1 MQVDLSFKYKTLV
14 DYLINEKPFE
24 PDFTLVLG
32 SGLGG
37 FANSLKII
45 KSFPTKDLP
54 GFPESTVEGHSGII
68 HFAESENKKLL
79 LFQGRIHFY
88 EGYKLSEC
96 ILPSFITY
104 KLKCRKIL
112 LTNAAGGIN
121 RQFKPGDLMMAASFN
136 GIEIKKELTELI
148 GVPSEKI
155 HNEFL
160 NFPSSEMNTIIR
172 KSAVEEKIDLKEGV
186 YWYSKGPS
194 YETPAEIEMM
204 HKFGGDAVGMS
215 TVPEAV
221 FAVSMGMKV
230 AAISCITNYAAGI
243 SKQKL
248 THDEV
253 TETANR
259 VENKF
264 SRLVKRI
271 INSI

>member
-1 MQVDLSFKYKTLV
+1 
-14 DYLINEKPFE
+14 
-24 PDFTLVLG
+24 
-32 SGLGG
+32 
-37 FANSLKII
+37 
-45 KSFPTKDLP
+45 
-54 GFPESTVEGHSGII
+54 
-68 HFAESENKKLL
+68 
-79 LFQGRIHFY
+79 
-88 EGYKLSEC
+88 
-96 ILPSFITY
+96 
-104 KLKCRKIL
+104 
-112 LTNAAGGIN
+112 
-121 RQFKPGDLMMAASFN
+121 
-136 GIEIKKELTELI
+136 
-148 GVPSEKI
+148 
-155 HNEFL
+155 
-160 NFPSSEMNTIIR
+160 MNTIIR

-230 AAISCITNYAAGI
+230 ASISCITNYAAGI

-259 VENKF
+259 VEDKF
-264 SRLVKRI
+264 SRLVKKI

>member
-1 MQVDLSFKYKTLV
+1 MQVDLSFKYKTLI
-14 DYLINEKPFE
+14 DHLNSEKPFE
-24 PDFTLVLG
+24 PDFALVLG

-37 FANSLKII
+37 FTNSLNVI

-54 GFPESTVEGHSGII
+54 GYPESTVEGHSGII
-68 HFAESENKKLL
+68 HFTESENKKLL

-96 ILPSFITY
+96 ILPSFIAY

-230 AAISCITNYAAGI
+230 ASISCITNYAAGI

-253 TETANR
+253 TETAKR
-259 VENKF
+259 VEDKF

>member
-1 MQVDLSFKYKTLV
+1 MHIDLSFKYK
-14 DYLINEKPFE
+14 DLIDHLNTEKPFE
-24 PDFTLVLG
+24 PDLALVLG
-32 SGLGG
+32 SGLGA
-37 FANSLKII
+37 FANSLNII

-54 GFPESTVEGHSGII
+54 GYPESTVEGHSGII
-68 HFAESENKKLL
+68 HFAESGTKKLL

-88 EGYKLSEC
+88 EGYKLNEC
-96 ILPSFITY
+96 ILPSFIAY
-104 KLKCRKIL
+104 KLKCSKIL

-121 RQFKPGDLMMAASFN
+121 RQFKPGDLMMADSFN
-136 GIEIKKELTELI
+136 GIETKKELISLI

-160 NFPSSEMNTIIR
+160 KFPSSEMNEIIR

-186 YWYSKGPS
+186 YWFSKGPS

-221 FAVSMGMKV
+221 FAASVGMK
-230 AAISCITNYAAGI
+230 AASISCITNYAAGI
-243 SKQKL
+243 SNQKL

-259 VENKF
+259 VEDKF
-264 SRLVKRI
+264 SRLVKKI
-271 INSI
+271 IKSI